1 MNNLAIFNLFKSFS
15 QKEIDNNM
23 KVVDKILALDE
34 KMQSLSDEEL
44 RNKTVE
50 FRQRLKDGETLDD
63 LLPEAF
69 AVVREASDRVLNMKH
84 YPVQLLGGIVLH
96 NGQIAE
102 MKTGEGKTLVETCP
116 AYLNALTGKGVHI
129 VTVNDY
135 LAKRDQEWMGKIY
148 TFLGMTVGCIIYGL
162 TNSERQ
168 ENYAADITYGTNNQ
182 FGFDYLRD
190 NMVIYKE
197 DMVQRGLNYAIVDEV
212 DSILIDEA
220 RTPLIISGQG
230 DESTDTYQKA
240 NEFILTLEG
249 RILDPN
255 EDAEIDPFDREFKV
269 EDVDFIVDE
278 KRKSSNLTEKGTAKA
293 EKYFD
298 IENLSDSENLELSHY
313 INNALKANTT
323 MHRDIDY
330 VVNHGEVEI
339 VDEFTGRIM
348 QGRRFSD
355 GLHQAIEAKEGVE
368 VKAESKTLATITF
381 QNYFRMYDKLSGMTG
396 TAKTEEEEFDEIYNL
411 DVVEIPTN
419 KPIARKDDVD
429 HVYINE
435 NGKYRAIIEEINRVH
450 PTGQPILI
458 GTISIEASERL
469 SEALKRAGIKHTVL
483 NAKNHER
490 EAAIVAEAGRF
501 GAVTIAT
508 NMAGRG
514 TDIMLGG
521 NVDDMA
527 KQKLKR
533 DGMSEELLEQVDSFA
548 ETNDQEILEARK
560 KYRHEKDI
568 IRPRVKEEAE
578 RVKEVGGLYIIGSER
593 HESRRIDNQLR
604 GRSGR
609 QGDPGQ
615 SRFFIS
621 LEDDL
626 IRLNGGE
633 QVAKFIESANF
644 DEDEPIVSKMVTR
657 SIEKAQTRVEAN
669 NFATRK
675 RVLQY
680 DDVMNKQRTI
690 IYNERKDVLYGH
702 DMKETIIAMIKNVIA
717 DSVYT
722 FTNPEVK
729 PENWEMVALL
739 NYLNSLGIPVTQL
752 HFENINNYSQQDL
765 IDYITEATL
774 AKYEDKESQ
783 FGSSNMREV
792 ERVIMLRVIDQKWMD
807 HIDAM
812 DQMRKEIGVRAMG
825 NEDPVRAYTNEGFD
839 MYEEM
844 TRSIQ
849 EETVR
854 YMMNVEIRQNIQ
866 RKQVLVPDKEVQPS
880 DDGSNDVE
888 VLSAD
893 ELSGE
898 DDQLSNLNRAER
910 RKLERIAKKSK
921 VKK

>member
-1 MNNLAIFNLFKSFS
+1 MALFNLFKSFS
-15 QKEIDNNM
+15 QKEIEQN
-23 KVVDKILALDE
+23 KKIVDKILALDE
-34 KMQSLSDEEL
+34 DMQKLTDDQL
-44 RNKTVE
+44 KHKTVE
-50 FRQRLKDGETLDD
+50 FKERLKNGETLDD
-63 LLPEAF
+63 ILVEAF
-69 AVVREASDRVLNMKH
+69 AVVREASDRVLGMKH

-102 MKTGEGKTLVETCP
+102 MKTGEGKTLVATLP
-116 AYLNALTGKGVHI
+116 SYLNALSGKGVHV

-135 LAKRDQEWMGKIY
+135 LAKRDQEWMGKVH
-148 TFLGMTVGCIIYGL
+148 TWLGLSVGCIIYGL
-162 TNSERQ
+162 TNSERK
-168 ENYAADITYGTNNQ
+168 ENYNADITYGTNNQ

-190 NMVIYKE
+190 NMVIYKD

-240 NEFILTLEG
+240 NEFIQTLEG
-249 RILDPN
+249 RIIDPN
-255 EDAEIDPFDREFKV
+255 EDADIDPFDREFKV
-269 EDVDFIVDE
+269 EDVDFLVDE
-278 KRKSSNLTEKGTAKA
+278 KRKTSNLTEKGTKKA
-293 EKYFD
+293 EQFFG

-323 MHRDIDY
+323 MTRDIDY

-396 TAKTEEEEFDEIYNL
+396 TAKTEEDEFDEIYKL

-419 KPIARKDDVD
+419 RPVQRVDDVD
-429 HVYINE
+429 YVYINE
-435 NGKYRAIIEEINRVH
+435 RGKFNAIINEINKVH
-450 PTGQPILI
+450 ATGQPILV

-469 SEALKRAGIKHTVL
+469 SDALKKAGIKHTVL

-490 EAAIVAEAGRF
+490 EAEIVAQAGRL

-514 TDIMLGG
+514 TDITLGG
-521 NVDDMA
+521 NVDFMA
-527 KQKLKR
+527 KQRLR
-533 DGMSEELLEQVDSFA
+533 REGTSEELLEEVDSFSA
-548 ETNDQEILEARK
+548 TDDQEILDIRK
-560 KYRHEKDI
+560 KYRHYKDI
-568 IRPRVKEEAE
+568 FRPEIKAEEKE
-578 RVKEVGGLYIIGSER
+578 VIDVGGLYIIGSER

-609 QGDPGQ
+609 QGDPGK

-633 QVAKFIESANF
+633 AVAKFVDSYNF
-644 DEDEPIVSKMVTR
+644 DENEPIVSKLVSR

-690 IYNERKDVLYGH
+690 IYNERREVLMGE
-702 DMKETIIAMIKNVIA
+702 DMKETIIDMIKNIIREAVF
-717 DSVYT
+717 S
-722 FTNPEVK
+722 FTNPQVK
-729 PENWEMVALL
+729 PENWEMTALL
-739 NYLNSLGIPVTQL
+739 NYLNGLGVPVTQL
-752 HFENINNYSQQDL
+752 HFENINSYTQENL
-765 IDYITEATL
+765 IEYITQATL
-774 AKYEDKESQ
+774 AKYADKEAT
-783 FGSSNMREV
+783 FGPEAMREV
-792 ERVIMLRVIDQKWMD
+792 ERVILLRVIDQKWMD

-825 NEDPVRAYTNEGFD
+825 QEDPVRAYTNEGFD

-849 EETVR
+849 EDTVKF
-854 YMMNVEIRQNIQ
+854 MMNVEMRQNIQ
-866 RKQVLVPDKEVQPS
+866 RKQVLVPEDESLEELDNS
-880 DDGSNDVE
+880 DDE
-888 VLSAD
+888 A
-893 ELSGE
+893 
-898 DDQLSNLNRAER
+898 NLNRAER
-910 RKLERIAKKSK
+910 RRLEREASKSN
-921 VKK
+921 VKR

>member
-1 MNNLAIFNLFKSFS
+1 MKNWKVNNLALFNLFKSFS
-15 QKEIDNNM
+15 QKEIEEN
-23 KVVDKILALDE
+23 KKTVDKILALDE
-34 KMQSLSDEEL
+34 DMQKLSDEDL
-44 RNKTVE
+44 QHKTIE
-50 FRQRLKDGETLDD
+50 FKERLKNGETLDD
-63 LLPEAF
+63 LLVEAF
-69 AVVREASDRVLNMKH
+69 AVVREASDRVLGMKH
-84 YPVQLLGGIVLH
+84 YPVKLLGGIVLH

-102 MKTGEGKTLVETCP
+102 MKTGEGKTLVATLP
-116 AYLNALTGKGVHI
+116 SYLNALSGKGVHI

-135 LAKRDQEWMGKIY
+135 LAKRDQEWMGKVH
-148 TFLGMTVGCIIYGL
+148 TWLGLTVGCIIYGL
-162 TNSERQ
+162 TNSERR
-168 ENYAADITYGTNNQ
+168 ENYNADITYGTNNQ

-197 DMVQRGLNYAIVDEV
+197 DMVQRGLNYSIVDEV

-240 NEFILTLEG
+240 NEFIQTLEG

-255 EDAEIDPFDREFKV
+255 EDADIDPFDREFKV
-269 EDVDFIVDE
+269 EDVDFLVDE
-278 KRKSSNLTEKGTAKA
+278 KRKSSNLTEKGTKKA
-293 EKYFD
+293 EEFFGID
-298 IENLSDSENLELSHY
+298 NLSDTENLELFHY

-323 MHRDIDY
+323 MTRDIDY

-396 TAKTEEEEFDEIYNL
+396 TAKTEEDEFDEIYKL

-419 KPIARKDDVD
+419 RPVQREDDND

-435 NGKYRAIIEEINRVH
+435 RGKFNAIINEINKVH
-450 PTGQPILI
+450 ATGQPILV

-469 SEALKRAGIKHTVL
+469 SDALKKAGIKHTVL

-490 EAAIVAEAGRF
+490 EAEIVAQAGRL

-514 TDIMLGG
+514 TDITLGG
-521 NVDDMA
+521 NVDFMA
-527 KQKLKR
+527 KQKLR
-533 DGMSEELLEQVDSFA
+533 REGVSEELIEEVDSFSA
-548 ETNDQEILEARK
+548 TDNQEIIDVRK
-560 KYRHEKDI
+560 KFRHYKDQF
-568 IRPRVKEEAE
+568 RPEIKAEE
-578 RVKEVGGLYIIGSER
+578 KEVIAAGGLYIIGSER

-609 QGDPGQ
+609 QGDPGK

-633 QVAKFIESANF
+633 AVAKFVEKADF
-644 DEDEPIVSKMVTR
+644 DENEPIVSRMVSR

-690 IYNERKDVLYGH
+690 IYNERREVLMGE
-702 DMKETIIAMIKNVIA
+702 DMKETIVDMIKEVIKDA
-717 DSVYT
+717 VYT

-729 PENWEMVALL
+729 PENWEMTALL
-739 NYLNSLGIPVTQL
+739 NYLNGLGIPVTQL
-752 HFENINNYSQQDL
+752 HFENINSYTQANL
-765 IDYITEATL
+765 VDYITEASL
-774 AKYEDKESQ
+774 AKYEDKEAT
-783 FGSSNMREV
+783 FGPESMREV
-792 ERVIMLRVIDQKWMD
+792 ERVILLRVIDQKWMD

-825 NEDPVRAYTNEGFD
+825 QEDPVRAYTNEGFD

-844 TRSIQ
+844 TKAIQ
-849 EETVR
+849 EDTVR
-854 YMMNVEIRQNIQ
+854 YMMNVEIRQNIR
-866 RKQVLVPDKEVQPS
+866 RKQVLVPEEASHEDIKGPS
-880 DDGSNDVE
+880 T
-888 VLSAD
+888 D
-893 ELSGE
+893 EE
-898 DDQLSNLNRAER
+898 DYEGLNRAER
-910 RKLERIAKKSK
+910 RRLEREAKKSN

>member
-1 MNNLAIFNLFKSFS
+1 MKNWKVKNLALFNFFKSFS
-15 QKEIDNNM
+15 QKEIEGN
-23 KVVDKILALDE
+23 KKIVDKILALDE
-34 KMQSLSDEEL
+34 DMQKLTDEQL
-44 RNKTVE
+44 QHKTIE
-50 FRQRLKDGETLDD
+50 FKERLANGETLDD
-63 LLPEAF
+63 LLVEAF
-69 AVVREASDRVLNMKH
+69 AVVREASDRVLGMKH

-102 MKTGEGKTLVETCP
+102 MKTGEGKTLVATLP
-116 AYLNALTGKGVHI
+116 SYLNALSGKGVHV

-135 LAKRDQEWMGKIY
+135 LAKRDQEWMGKVH
-148 TFLGMTVGCIIYGL
+148 TWLGLKVGCIIYGL
-162 TNSERQ
+162 TNSERR
-168 ENYAADITYGTNNQ
+168 ENYNADITYGTNNQ

-240 NEFILTLEG
+240 NEFIQTLEG

-255 EDAEIDPFDREFKV
+255 EDADIDPFDREFKV
-269 EDVDFIVDE
+269 EDVDFLVDE
-278 KRKSSNLTEKGTAKA
+278 KRKSSNLTEKGTKKA
-293 EKYFD
+293 EQYFGID
-298 IENLSDSENLELSHY
+298 NLSDTENLELSHY

-323 MHRDIDY
+323 MTRDIDY

-396 TAKTEEEEFDEIYNL
+396 TAKTEEDEFDEIYKL

-419 KPIARKDDVD
+419 RPVQRIDDND

-435 NGKYRAIIEEINRVH
+435 RGKFNAIINEINEVH
-450 PTGQPILI
+450 TTGQPILV

-469 SEALKRAGIKHTVL
+469 SDALKKAGIKHTVL

-490 EAAIVAEAGRF
+490 EAEIVAQAGRL
-501 GAVTIAT
+501 GSVTIAT

-514 TDIMLGG
+514 TDITLGG
-521 NVDDMA
+521 NVDFMA
-527 KQKLKR
+527 KQKLR
-533 DGMSEELLEQVDSFA
+533 REGVSEELIEEVDSFSA
-548 ETNDQEILEARK
+548 TDNQEILDVRK
-560 KYRHEKDI
+560 KFRHYKDQF
-568 IRPRVKEEAE
+568 RPGIKEEE
-578 RVKEVGGLYIIGSER
+578 KEVIAAGGLYIIGSER

-609 QGDPGQ
+609 QGDPGK

-633 QVAKFIESANF
+633 TVAKFVEKADF
-644 DEDEPIVSKMVTR
+644 DENEPIVSRMVSR

-690 IYNERKDVLYGH
+690 IYNERREVLMGE
-702 DMKETIIAMIKNVIA
+702 DMKETIIDMIKQVIRDA
-717 DSVYT
+717 VYT

-729 PENWEMVALL
+729 PENWEMTALL
-739 NYLNSLGIPVTQL
+739 NYLNGLGIPVTQL
-752 HFENINNYSQQDL
+752 HFENINSYTQENL
-765 IDYITEATL
+765 IEYITGATL
-774 AKYEDKESQ
+774 AKYEDKEAT
-783 FGSSNMREV
+783 FGPENMREV
-792 ERVIMLRVIDQKWMD
+792 ERVILLRVIDQKWMD

-825 NEDPVRAYTNEGFD
+825 QEDPVRAYTNEGFD

-844 TRSIQ
+844 TRAIQ
-849 EETVR
+849 EDTVR
-854 YMMNVEIRQNIQ
+854 YMMNVEIRQNIR
-866 RKQVLVPDKEVQPS
+866 RKQVLVPEEASHEDINGPS
-880 DDGSNDVE
+880 T
-888 VLSAD
+888 D
-893 ELSGE
+893 EE
-898 DDQLSNLNRAER
+898 EYENLNRAER
-910 RKLERIAKKSK
+910 RRLEREAKKST

>member
-1 MNNLAIFNLFKSFS
+1 MQELT
-15 QKEIDNNM
+15 
-23 KVVDKILALDE
+23 DE
-34 KMQSLSDEEL
+34 QLQH
-44 RNKTVE
+44 KTVE
-50 FRQRLKDGETLDD
+50 FRERLKNGETLDD

-69 AVVREASDRVLNMKH
+69 ATVREASDRVLGMKH

-102 MKTGEGKTLVETCP
+102 MRTGEGKTLVETCP
-116 AYLNALTGKGVHI
+116 AYLNALSGKGVHV

-135 LAKRDQEWMGKIY
+135 LAKRDQEWMGKIF
-148 TFLGMTVGCIIYGL
+148 TFLGMTVGCIVYGL

-190 NMVIYKE
+190 NMVIYKD

-230 DESTDTYQKA
+230 DESTDTYTSA
-240 NEFILTLEG
+240 NEFIQTLEG

-255 EDAEIDPFDREFKV
+255 EDADIDPFDREFKV

-278 KRKSSNLTEKGTAKA
+278 KRKTSNLTEKGTEKA
-293 EKYFD
+293 ERFFG

-330 VVNHGEVEI
+330 VVNNGEVEI

-368 VKAESKTLATITF
+368 VKAESKTLATVTF

-419 KPIARKDDVD
+419 RPIQRIDDVD
-429 HVYINE
+429 YVYINE
-435 NGKYRAIIEEINRVH
+435 NGKFRAIIDEINRIH

-469 SEALKRAGIKHTVL
+469 SQALKKAGIKHTVL

-490 EAAIVAEAGRF
+490 EAAIVAEAGRL

-527 KQKLKR
+527 KQRLKR
-533 DGMSEELLEQVDSFA
+533 EGMSDELLEEVDSYA
-548 ETNDQEILEARK
+548 ETDDQEILDARK
-560 KYRHEKDI
+560 KFRHYKDQ
-568 IRPRVKEEAE
+568 IRPGVKEEAE
-578 RVKEVGGLYIIGSER
+578 KVKEVGGLYIIGSER

-609 QGDPGQ
+609 QGDPGH

-633 QVAKFIESANF
+633 QVAKFIENANF
-644 DEDEPIVSKMVTR
+644 DEDEPIISKMVSR
-657 SIEKAQTRVEAN
+657 SVEKAQTRVEAN

-690 IYNERKDVLYGH
+690 IYNERQDVLYGQ
-702 DMKETIIAMIKNVIA
+702 DMKETIVGMIKEVIS
-717 DSVYT
+717 DSVYN
-722 FTNPEVK
+722 FTNPEIK
-729 PENWEMVALL
+729 SENWEMVALL
-739 NYLNSLGIPVTQL
+739 NHLNSLGIPVTQL
-752 HFENINNYSQQDL
+752 HFENINDYSQQDL

-774 AKYEDKESQ
+774 AKYEDKEAQ
-783 FGSSNMREV
+783 FGSENMREV

-825 NEDPVRAYTNEGFD
+825 NEDPVRAYTNTGFD

-844 TRSIQ
+844 TRAIQ

-854 YMMNVEIRQNIQ
+854 YMMNVEMRQNIQ
-866 RKQVLVPDKEVQPS
+866 RKQVMSPTTEHGPEL
-880 DDGSNDVE
+880 DGDSNIKSQE
-888 VLSAD
+888 AD
-893 ELSGE
+893 EINDE
-898 DDQLSNLNRAER
+898 DQMEGLNRAER
-910 RKLERIAKKSK
+910 RRLERESKKSN

>member
-1 MNNLAIFNLFKSFS
+1 
-15 QKEIDNNM
+15 M
-23 KVVDKILALDE
+23 KLVDQILALDE
-34 KMQSLSDEEL
+34 KMQEL
-44 RNKTVE
+44 TDIQLQGKTSE
-50 FRQRLKDGETLDD
+50 FKQRLAQGETVDD
-63 LLPEAF
+63 LLVEAF
-69 AVVREASDRVLNMKH
+69 AVVREASFRVLGMKH

-102 MKTGEGKTLVETCP
+102 MKTGEGKTLVATLP
-116 AYLNALTGKGVHI
+116 AYLNALTGRGVHV

-135 LAKRDQEWMGKIY
+135 LAKRDQEWMGKVH
-148 TFLGMTVGCIIYGL
+148 TFLGLSVGCIIYGL
-162 TNSERQ
+162 TNSERKK
-168 ENYAADITYGTNNQ
+168 NYQADITYGTNNQ

-190 NMVIYKE
+190 NMVTYKD
-197 DMVQRGLNYAIVDEV
+197 DMVQRDLHYAIVDEV

-230 DESTDTYQKA
+230 DESTDTYVKA
-240 NEFILTLEG
+240 NEFIQTLEG

-255 EDAEIDPFDREFKV
+255 EDADIDPFDREFKV
-269 EDVDFIVDE
+269 EDVDFLVDE
-278 KRKSSNLTEKGTAKA
+278 KRKTSNLTEKGTAKA
-293 EKYFD
+293 EKFFGID
-298 IENLSDSENLELSHY
+298 NLSDTDNIELAHY

-323 MHRDIDY
+323 MTRDIDY

-396 TAKTEEEEFDEIYNL
+396 TAKTEEDEFSEIYKL

-419 KPIARKDDVD
+419 RPVQRKDDVD
-429 HVYINE
+429 YVYINE
-435 NGKYRAIIEEINRVH
+435 RGKFNAIIDEINRVH
-450 PTGQPILI
+450 ATGQPILV

-469 SEALKRAGIKHTVL
+469 SAELRKAGITHTVL

-490 EAAIVAEAGRF
+490 EADIVAQAGRLNQ
-501 GAVTIAT
+501 VTIAT

-521 NVDDMA
+521 NVDHMA
-527 KQKLKR
+527 MSRLKR
-533 DGMSEELLEQVDSFA
+533 EGVSEEVLEQVDSFA
-548 ETNDQEILEARK
+548 ETSDQEVLDARK
-560 KYRHEKDI
+560 KYRHYKDI
-568 IRPRVKEEAE
+568 YRPEIKAEAE
-578 RVKEVGGLYIIGSER
+578 KVKAVGGLYIIGSER

-609 QGDPGQ
+609 QGDPGK

-633 QVAKFIESANF
+633 AVAKFVEKYNY
-644 DEDEPIVSKMVTR
+644 DENEPIVSRLVTKSVER
-657 SIEKAQTRVEAN
+657 AQTRVEAN

-690 IYNERKDVLYGH
+690 IYNERKEVLYGQN
-702 DMKETIIAMIKNVIA
+702 MKETIIAMIKDVIA
-717 DSVYT
+717 NAVYT

-729 PENWEMVALL
+729 PENWEMTALL
-739 NYLNSLGIPVTQL
+739 NYLHGLAIPVASL
-752 HFENINNYSQQDL
+752 HFENINSYSQQDL
-765 IDYITEATL
+765 IDYITDATL
-774 AKYEDKESQ
+774 AKYEDKESS
-783 FGSSNMREV
+783 FGPDNMREV
-792 ERVIMLRVIDQKWMD
+792 ERVILLRVIDQKWMD

-825 NEDPVRAYTNEGFD
+825 QEDPVRAYTNEGFD
-839 MYEEM
+839 MYEDM

-849 EETVR
+849 EDTVK
-854 YMMNVEIRQNIQ
+854 YMLSVEIRQNIE
-866 RKQVLVPDKEVQPS
+866 RKQVLKPSEEHLEDINDDKS
-880 DDGSNDVE
+880 DENLEG
-888 VLSAD
+888 
-893 ELSGE
+893 
-898 DDQLSNLNRAER
+898 LNRAER
-910 RKLERIAKKSK
+910 RRLEREAKKTN
-921 VKK
+921 VKN

>member
-1 MNNLAIFNLFKSFS
+1 MKNWKVKDLALFNFFKSFS
-15 QKEIDNNM
+15 QKEIEEN
-23 KVVDKILALDE
+23 KKTVDKILALDE
-34 KMQSLSDEEL
+34 DMQKLTDEQL
-44 RNKTVE
+44 QHKTIE
-50 FRQRLKDGETLDD
+50 FKERLANGETLDD
-63 LLPEAF
+63 LLVEAF
-69 AVVREASDRVLNMKH
+69 AVVREASDRVLGMKH

-102 MKTGEGKTLVETCP
+102 MKTGEGKTLVATLP
-116 AYLNALTGKGVHI
+116 SYLNALSGKGVHV

-135 LAKRDQEWMGKIY
+135 LAKRDQEWMGKVH
-148 TFLGMTVGCIIYGL
+148 TWLGLKVGCIIYGL
-162 TNSERQ
+162 TNSERR
-168 ENYAADITYGTNNQ
+168 ENYNADITYGTNNQ

-240 NEFILTLEG
+240 NEFIQTLEG

-255 EDAEIDPFDREFKV
+255 EDADIDPFDREFKV
-269 EDVDFIVDE
+269 EDVDFLVDE
-278 KRKSSNLTEKGTAKA
+278 KRKSSNLTEKGTKKA
-293 EKYFD
+293 EQFFGID
-298 IENLSDSENLELSHY
+298 NLSDTENLELSHY

-323 MHRDIDY
+323 MTRDIDY

-381 QNYFRMYDKLSGMTG
+381 QNYFRMYDKLAGMTG
-396 TAKTEEEEFDEIYNL
+396 TAKTEEDEFDEIYKL

-419 KPIARKDDVD
+419 RPVQRKDDED

-435 NGKYRAIIEEINRVH
+435 RGKFNAIINEINEVH
-450 PTGQPILI
+450 ATGQPILV

-469 SEALKRAGIKHTVL
+469 SDALKKAGIKHTVL

-490 EAAIVAEAGRF
+490 EAEIVAQAGRL

-514 TDIMLGG
+514 TDITLGG
-521 NVDDMA
+521 NVDFMA
-527 KQKLKR
+527 KQKLR
-533 DGMSEELLEQVDSFA
+533 REGTSEELIEEVDSFSA
-548 ETNDQEILEARK
+548 TDDQEIIDIRK
-560 KYRHEKDI
+560 KFRHYKDQF
-568 IRPRVKEEAE
+568 RPGIKAEEQQVIEA
-578 RVKEVGGLYIIGSER
+578 GGLYIIGSER

-609 QGDPGQ
+609 QGDPGK

-633 QVAKFIESANF
+633 VVAKFVEKADF
-644 DEDEPIVSKMVTR
+644 DENEPIVSRMVTR

-690 IYNERKDVLYGH
+690 IYNERREVLMGE
-702 DMKETIIAMIKNVIA
+702 DMKETIVDMIKEVIRDA
-717 DSVYT
+717 VYT

-729 PENWEMVALL
+729 PENWEMTALL
-739 NYLNSLGIPVTQL
+739 NYLNGLGIPVTQL
-752 HFENINNYSQQDL
+752 HFENINSYTQDNL
-765 IDYITEATL
+765 IEYITQASL
-774 AKYEDKESQ
+774 AKYADKEAT
-783 FGSSNMREV
+783 FGPENMREV
-792 ERVIMLRVIDQKWMD
+792 ERVILLRVIDQKWMD

-825 NEDPVRAYTNEGFD
+825 QEDPVRAYTNEGFD

-844 TRSIQ
+844 TKAIQ
-849 EETVR
+849 EDTVK
-854 YMMNVEIRQNIQ
+854 YMMNVEIRQNIR
-866 RKQVLVPDKEVQPS
+866 RKQVLVPEEASHEDINGPS
-880 DDGSNDVE
+880 T
-888 VLSAD
+888 D
-893 ELSGE
+893 EEEYEG
-898 DDQLSNLNRAER
+898 LNRAER
-910 RKLERIAKKSK
+910 RRLEREAKKSN

>member
-1 MNNLAIFNLFKSFS
+1 MNDLAIFNFFKSFS
-15 QKEIDNNM
+15 QKEIENNQ
-23 KVVDKILALDE
+23 KLVDKILRLDE
-34 KMQSLSDEEL
+34 SMQALSDEQL
-44 RNKTVE
+44 QHKTAE
-50 FRQRLKDGETLDD
+50 FRQRLKDGESLDD

-69 AVVREASDRVLNMKH
+69 ATVREASDRVLGMKH

-102 MKTGEGKTLVETCP
+102 MRTGEGKTLVETCP
-116 AYLNALTGKGVHI
+116 AYLNALTGKGVHV

-135 LAKRDQEWMGKIY
+135 LAKRDQEWMGKIF
-148 TFLGMTVGCIIYGL
+148 TFLGMTVGCIVYGL

-190 NMVIYKE
+190 NMVIYKD

-230 DESTDTYQKA
+230 DESTDTYTSA
-240 NEFILTLEG
+240 NEFIQTLEG

-269 EDVDFIVDE
+269 EDVDFLVDE
-278 KRKSSNLTEKGTAKA
+278 KRKTSNLTEKGTAKA
-293 EKYFD
+293 EKFFG
-298 IENLSDSENLELSHY
+298 IENLSDSDNLELSHY

-330 VVNHGEVEI
+330 VVNNGEVEI

-368 VKAESKTLATITF
+368 IKAESKTLATVTF

-419 KPIARKDDVD
+419 KPIQRVDDVD
-429 HVYINE
+429 YVYINE
-435 NGKYRAIIEEINRVH
+435 NGKFNAIIDEVNRIH

-458 GTISIEASERL
+458 GTISIESSERL
-469 SEALKRAGIKHTVL
+469 SNALKKAGIKHTVL

-490 EAAIVAEAGRF
+490 EAAIVAEAGRL

-533 DGMSEELLEQVDSFA
+533 EGMSEELLEQVDSFA
-548 ETNDQEILEARK
+548 ETDDQEILDARK
-560 KYRHEKDI
+560 KFRHYKDL
-568 IRPRVKEEAE
+568 IRPTVKEEAE
-578 RVKEVGGLYIIGSER
+578 KVKEAGGLYIIGSER

-609 QGDPGQ
+609 QGDPGH

-633 QVAKFIESANF
+633 QVAKFIANANY
-644 DEDEPIVSKMVTR
+644 DENEPIISKMVSR
-657 SIEKAQTRVEAN
+657 SVEKAQTRVEAN

-690 IYNERKDVLYGH
+690 IYNERADVLYGH
-702 DMKETIIAMIKNVIA
+702 NMKETIVGMIKEVIS
-717 DSVYT
+717 DSVYN

-739 NYLNSLGIPVTQL
+739 NHLNSLGLPVTQL
-752 HFENINNYSQQDL
+752 HFENINNYTQQDL
-765 IDYITEATL
+765 IDYITEAAL
-774 AKYEDKESQ
+774 AKYEDKEAQ
-783 FGSSNMREV
+783 FGSENMREV

-825 NEDPVRAYTNEGFD
+825 NEDPVRAYTNDGFN

-854 YMMNVEIRQNIQ
+854 YMMNVEIKQNIE
-866 RKQVLVPDKEVQPS
+866 RKQVMTPHTELGPEL
-880 DDGSNDVE
+880 DGDNQDESQA
-888 VLSAD
+888 SD
-893 ELSGE
+893 ELSDE
-898 DDQLSNLNRAER
+898 DLKGLNRAER
-910 RKLERIAKKSK
+910 RRLERESKKSN